1 MVDVVELYGDGIGE
15 VRLISHMGTD
25 KSVVNSARVSFNAD
39 DHGDTKLTAKDK
51 KLIKYLADNKHTS
64 PFEHCTVTFRVTVPL
79 FVARQHMRHRTWSY
93 NEVSRRYTS
102 ADINLYQPTEF
113 RRQADN
119 NRQASVEDP
128 GFTNP
133 VITSL
138 KGTNLTWTTTAR
150 DALKSHHRK
159 SMKLYN
165 QMLKAGVSREEARMV
180 LPQSMYTEYW
190 CTANLLNI
198 LKFLKLRLAS
208 DAQVEI
214 QEMAKAMAVI
224 IKKLYPES
232 YGAWLDV

>member
-1 MVDVVELYGDGIGE
+1 
-15 VRLISHMGTD
+15 
-25 KSVVNSARVSFNAD
+25 
-39 DHGDTKLTAKDK
+39 
-51 KLIKYLADNKHTS
+51 
-64 PFEHCTVTFRVTVPL
+64 
-79 FVARQHMRHRTWSY
+79 
-93 NEVSRRYTS
+93 
-102 ADINLYQPTEF
+102 
-113 RRQADN
+113 
-119 NRQASVEDP
+119 
-128 GFTNP
+128 
-133 VITSL
+133 
-138 KGTNLTWTTTAR
+138 
-150 DALKSHHRK
+150 
-159 SMKLYN
+159 MKLYN